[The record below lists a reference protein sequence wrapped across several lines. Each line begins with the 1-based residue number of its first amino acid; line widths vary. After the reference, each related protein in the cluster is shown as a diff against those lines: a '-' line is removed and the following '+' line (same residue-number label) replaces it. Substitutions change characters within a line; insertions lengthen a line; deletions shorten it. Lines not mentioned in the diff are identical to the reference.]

1 LPSVAE
7 RRYRR
12 EAARILRDLDRLDR
26 DAVRLAARRTRDLR
40 RRLMADLA
48 NVSEW
53 SAARLPLIL
62 QGVEAALDEWAKTSG
77 ADAADSVT
85 KAAAMGDELSGR
97 FEVAATTSRDA
108 LFVAVSPE
116 NVSALAQATAQE
128 MVAVGVDIKRKVAGE
143 LRPVALGLRRPFEAI
158 EAVGRIVP
166 ATRRRMPDGRL
177 AAVGPTQRAEV
188 IVRTEIN
195 RAFSYASQRRMEKV
209 AANLPRKPRKRW
221 LTSIDGRER
230 DSHRAADGQERDFDE
245 PFDVNGAQLMFP
257 GDPAGPPGEVINC
270 RCTSIPVVEA

>member
-1 LPSVAE
+1 
-7 RRYRR
+7 
-12 EAARILRDLDRLDR
+12 
-26 DAVRLAARRTRDLR
+26 
-40 RRLMADLA
+40 MADLA

-62 QGVEAALDEWAKTSG
+62 QGVESALDEWAKTTG

-97 FEVAATTSRDA
+97 FEVAAATSRDA

-166 ATRRRMPDGRL
+166 AVRRRMPDGRL
-177 AAVGPTQRAEV
+177 ATVGPTQRAEV

-221 LTSIDGRER
+221 VTSIDGRER
-230 DSHRAADGQERDFDE
+230 GSHRAADGQERDFDE